1 MLLYAAVPVCDDCGL
16 VCLIWFGVVNY
27 GFCGVFGP
35 RAICFWVLRR
45 AWLWLSSWL
54 FDFVVVGVWLSV
66 DRSVRLCDDCIWWLV
81 SVVV

>member
-1 MLLYAAVPVCDDCGL
+1 M
-16 VCLIWFGVVNY
+16 FGSRV
-27 GFCGVFGP
+27 
-35 RAICFWVLRR
+35 ICFWVLRR

-54 FDFVVVGVWLSV
+54 FDFVVVSVWLSV